1 VLAAAGADEAERICR
16 DHPGPVHLLLTDV
29 VMPRVSGIELVA
41 RVRPIRAAMKVLYMS
56 GYADDTVLRHGDFE
70 SGARLLPKPFTPDSL
85 IRAVREAL
93 DGQ

>member
-1 VLAAAGADEAERICR
+1 VLEADRPDAAVRVAGE
-16 DHPGPVHLLLTDV
+16 HPGPIHLLLTDV

-56 GYADDTVLRHGDFE
+56 GYADDTVLRHGAFD